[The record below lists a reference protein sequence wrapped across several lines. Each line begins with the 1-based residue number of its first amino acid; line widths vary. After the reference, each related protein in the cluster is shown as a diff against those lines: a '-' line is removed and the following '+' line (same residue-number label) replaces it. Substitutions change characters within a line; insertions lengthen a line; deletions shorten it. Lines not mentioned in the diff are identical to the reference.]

1 MRNVVFTETQGNLIA
16 KITGRIMADKQYK
29 EKLINDY
36 FNCPQNLTIY
46 QIYVLE
52 FQIRKLGEF
61 EFNLGYFDNLE
72 QYAGDNLSYY
82 TYQEYNDFIKKWNS
96 DLMFKNAMRERFENN
111 DIGNLPAAVIAAYEL
126 INNSEN
132 SARGR

>member
-1 MRNVVFTETQGNLIA
+1 MQNVVFTETQGNLIA
-16 KITGRIMADKQYK
+16 KITGRIMTDKQYK
-29 EKLINDY
+29 ERLINDH
-36 FNCPQNLTIY
+36 FNCPQHLTIY

-52 FQIRKLGEF
+52 FQIRKLGDV

>member
-1 MRNVVFTETQGNLIA
+1 MQNVVFTETQGNLIA
-16 KITGRIMADKQYK
+16 KITGRIMTDKQYK
-29 EKLINDY
+29 ERLINDY
-36 FNCPQNLTIY
+36 FNCPQHLTIY

-52 FQIRKLGEF
+52 FQIRKLGDV

>member
-1 MRNVVFTETQGNLIA
+1 MQNVVFTETQGNLIA